1 MERDGCLSIRP
12 SVGGFAAL
20 FFAIFTSFYF
30 TSLHFIQFTS
40 LHNISAAQLNCI
52 CIESISFIKTNQVAR
67 SFACLVLGTEC
78 WHNTRHSRRRTW
90 SEQRGAQ
97 NLWIR
102 QNEQQHMR
110 LASSFY
116 LVAPQ
121 QTKPK
126 QNMNLPSVVKKN
138 QEAEPNW
145 NEQTDD
151 TVNDRIPL
159 HSTPLIQ
166 PIQRNTRQAST
177 VTINRNNNIE
187 QTWTLRAPLKNNS
200 VLLLLLLLEFGNVS
214 NTYGCMFRCV
224 HVCVNG
230 YIPVW
235 NNVKWNSKQTNSI
248 FSYFA

>member
-1 MERDGCLSIRP
+1 MSFNP
-12 SVGGFAAL
+12 SVRWRLCGFIFCYL
-20 FFAIFTSFYF
+20 YVILLHFTSFN
-30 TSLHFIQFTS
+30 SLHFTTYQRLNWIVSVSSPFHS
-40 LHNISAAQLNCI
+40 LKL
-52 CIESISFIKTNQVAR
+52 IKLLAR
-67 SFACLVLGTEC
+67 SLVLFLGTEC

-200 VLLLLLLLEFGNVS
+200 VLLLLLLEFGNVS

>member
-1 MERDGCLSIRP
+1 MSFNP
-12 SVGGFAAL
+12 SVRWRLCGF
-20 FFAIFTSFYF
+20 IFLLSLRHF

-159 HSTPLIQ
+159 HSTH
-166 PIQRNTRQAST
+166 ST
-177 VTINRNNNIE
+177 NPTKHSTSV
-187 QTWTLRAPLKNNS
+187 NS
-200 VLLLLLLLEFGNVS
+200 HNQQ
-214 NTYGCMFRCV
+214 
-224 HVCVNG
+224 
-230 YIPVW
+230 
-235 NNVKWNSKQTNSI
+235 K
-248 FSYFA
+248 